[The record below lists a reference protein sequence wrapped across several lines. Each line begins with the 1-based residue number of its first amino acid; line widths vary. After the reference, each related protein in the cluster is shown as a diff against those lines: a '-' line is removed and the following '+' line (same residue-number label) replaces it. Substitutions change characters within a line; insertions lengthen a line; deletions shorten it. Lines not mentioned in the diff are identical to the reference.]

1 MNTPIFD
8 FIRQYA
14 DSNTLRFHVPGHK
27 GADILG
33 CERLDITEMSGAD
46 SLYEAEGIIRQ
57 SEENASFLFGCPTF
71 YSTEGSS
78 HCIRAMVYL
87 AGIRAREEGRAPHIA
102 AGRNAHKSFLSAIAL
117 TDTAVTWIYPEND
130 TDYLSCN
137 VTAEDILSLSDEITA
152 VYITSPDYLGNRVD
166 IKSIADACKRRNILL
181 MVDNAHGAYLRFL
194 PESEHPMDLGADMCC
209 DSAHKTLP
217 VLTGGAYLHIRDNE
231 LSLMGKRALSLFGS
245 TSPSY
250 LIMASLDRANQYL
263 SGEYRERLGH
273 TIEKIS
279 ACKNALK
286 EQGYTLAGNEP
297 LKITIQAKKYGYTG
311 KDLADILRE
320 KGIEVEFSDPDYV
333 VMMLTTETTDNDIDY
348 LSKIVSEIEKREPI
362 NITPPAVPRGK
373 RGASVRDAIFSP
385 CRSVAVQDAE
395 GCILSDMGV
404 GCPPAV
410 PIAVSGDIISSEA
423 IECFRYYGIDTIN
436 VMR

>member
-137 VTAEDILSLSDEITA
+137 VTAEDILSLGDEITA

-181 MVDNAHGAYLRFL
+181 MMDNAHGAYLRFL

-217 VLTGGAYLHIRDNE
+217 VLTGGAYLHIRDE
-231 LSLMGKRALSLFGS
+231 GLSLMGKRALSLFGS

-263 SGEYRERLGH
+263 SGEYRERLSQ

-311 KDLADILRE
+311 NDLADILRE

-348 LSKIVSEIEKREPI
+348 LSKIVEKIEKRAI
-362 NITPPAVPRGK
+362 ITITPPAVPRGK

-395 GCILSDMGV
+395 GCILADMGV

-410 PIAVSGDIISSEA
+410 PIAVSGDIISLEA

>member
-8 FIRQYA
+8 FIRKYA

-27 GADILG
+27 GAEILG

-57 SEENASFLFGCPTF
+57 SEDNASFLFGCNTF

-87 AGIRAREEGRAPHIA
+87 ASLIAKEEGRKPVIA
-102 AGRNAHKSFLSAIAL
+102 AGRNAHKSFLSAVAL
-117 TDTAVTWIYPEND
+117 TDTDVRWIYSRDDN
-130 TDYLSCN
+130 YLSCP
-137 VTAEDILSLSDEITA
+137 VTAEDVLSLDSDVTA

-166 IKSIADACKRRNILL
+166 IKSVAKACRERNILL

-194 PESEHPMDLGADMCC
+194 PKSEHPMDMGADMCC

-217 VLTGGAYLHIRDNE
+217 VLTGGAYLHIKDDN
-231 LSLMGKRALSLFGS
+231 LASFGKRALSVFGS

-250 LIMASLDRANQYL
+250 LIMASLDKVNETL
-263 SGEYRERLGH
+263 DGDYRERLSH
-273 TIEKIS
+273 TVNKINE
-279 ACKNALK
+279 CKKALT
-286 EQGYTLAGNEP
+286 ENGYSLMGNEP
-297 LKITIQAKKYGYTG
+297 LKITIETKKYGYTG
-311 KDLADILRE
+311 NAFADILRE

-333 VMMLTTETTDNDIDY
+333 VMMLTTETTDNAIDY
-348 LSKIVSEIEKREPI
+348 LSKTFENIEKREKITLAPPPI
-362 NITPPAVPRGK
+362 PHGEMR
-373 RGASVRDAIFSP
+373 ASVREAMLSP
-385 CRSVAVQDAE
+385 CETVSLEDAE
-395 GCILSDMGV
+395 GRILADAGV

-410 PIAVSGDIISSEA
+410 PVAVCGEVITREA
-423 IECFRYYGIDTIN
+423 IACFRYYGIETIN

>member
-87 AGIRAREEGRAPHIA
+87 AGIRAREQGRALHIA

-117 TDTAVTWIYPEND
+117 TDTAVTWIYPEDD

-137 VTAEDILSLSDEITA
+137 VTAEDILSLGDEITA

-217 VLTGGAYLHIRDNE
+217 VLTGGAYLHIRDKE

-263 SGEYRERLGH
+263 SGEYRERLSQ

-311 KDLADILRE
+311 NDLADILRE

-348 LSKIVSEIEKREPI
+348 LSKIVEKIEKRAI
-362 NITPPAVPRGK
+362 ITITPPAVPRGK

-395 GCILSDMGV
+395 CCILADMGV

>member
-137 VTAEDILSLSDEITA
+137 VTAEDILSLGDEITA

-166 IKSIADACKRRNILL
+166 IKSIAEACKRRNILL

-231 LSLMGKRALSLFGS
+231 LSLIGKRALSLFGS

-263 SGEYRERLGH
+263 SGEYRERLSQ

-286 EQGYTLAGNEP
+286 EQGYTIAGNEP

-311 KDLADILRE
+311 NDLANILRE
-320 KGIEVEFSDPDYV
+320 MGIEVEFSDPDYV

-348 LSKIVSEIEKREPI
+348 LSKIVEKIEKRAI
-362 NITPPAVPRGK
+362 IAITPPAVPRGK

-410 PIAVSGDIISSEA
+410 PIVVSGDIISSEA